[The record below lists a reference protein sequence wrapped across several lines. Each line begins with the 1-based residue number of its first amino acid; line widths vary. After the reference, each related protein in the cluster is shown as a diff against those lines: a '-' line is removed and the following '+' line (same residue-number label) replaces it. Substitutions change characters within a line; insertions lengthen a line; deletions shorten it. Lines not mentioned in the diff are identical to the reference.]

1 MMNTTSE
8 AIKAELKSQTS
19 QPSTPAHTARVAN
32 DEQFAAIEGE
42 DLDRYLHRS
51 SSPID
56 FTILLDP
63 NGTALKDW
71 KVHVFPT
78 SFLIDPEGNIRYSV
92 AGSMEWDGQD
102 PASRIK
108 SLMPAAAETR
118 ASPAAPAK

>member
-1 MMNTTSE
+1 MQRLKTMMHGQPF
-8 AIKAELKSQTS
+8 AILAVDMAETEKEIRSFLKEFK
-19 QPSTPAHTARVAN
+19 
-32 DEQFAAIEGE
+32 D
-42 DLDRYLHRS
+42 
-51 SSPID
+51 SPID

-63 NGTALKDW
+63 KGTALKDW